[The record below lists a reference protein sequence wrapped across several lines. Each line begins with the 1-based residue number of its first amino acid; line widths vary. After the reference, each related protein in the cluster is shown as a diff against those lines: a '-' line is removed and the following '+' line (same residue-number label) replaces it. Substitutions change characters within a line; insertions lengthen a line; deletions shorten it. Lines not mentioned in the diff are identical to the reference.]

1 MKGCDMV
8 TKKTIKAGIL
18 VLIASTAFLVC
29 VYTVST
35 VSGQR
40 VEDSPSVSETAV
52 QYGSKYL
59 VRTYNGKIAFF
70 TDGAVVETDI
80 DVSSLRAYDRQL
92 LENGIEAYTYEE
104 VLQLLEDFSS

>member
-1 MKGCDMV
+1 M
-8 TKKTIKAGIL
+8 T
-18 VLIASTAFLVC
+18 ASAAFLVC
-29 VYTVST
+29 VYTVNT

-40 VEDSPSVSETAV
+40 VEELPPTPAVSER
-52 QYGSKYL
+52 QGSRYL
-59 VRTYNGKIAFF
+59 VRAYNGKIAFF
-70 TDGAVVETDI
+70 TDGAVIETDI